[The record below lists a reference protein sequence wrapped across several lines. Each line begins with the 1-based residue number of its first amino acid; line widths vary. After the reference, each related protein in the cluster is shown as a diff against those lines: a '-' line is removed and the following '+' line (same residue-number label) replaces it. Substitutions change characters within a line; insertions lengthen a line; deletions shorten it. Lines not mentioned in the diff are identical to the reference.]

1 MAGQTIGSSEMVELS
16 ELLSYDLLVCVQ
28 PLAMLFFFFLQ
39 TARWPDC
46 HDDHRGAGEVLLD
59 QHENPRAP
67 QIREVKN

>member
-16 ELLSYDLLVCVQ
+16 DLLSNNLLICVQ
-28 PLAMLFFFFLQ
+28 ALAMLFFFLQ